1 MRSHFMDKRA
11 NTAIYPLL
19 LVSHCAT
26 YKNAH
31 NDYNNC
37 NFMNIRI
44 TPDLQ
49 LSSNALNSDIFTHPA
64 FRQVLAREF
73 RLQAVQV
80 SLESYPTLPAFL
92 KMPWWGKQTLI
103 LGAGFDKTGIIPPIE
118 SSNYGLFIEELA
130 QALRTTPIHQLKI
143 RTKHH
148 IPCLTDEADKVELAV
163 DIPSASA
170 VWDNL
175 STNTRKNIRR
185 ALKRGLQAQIG
196 NSDALLAAFYPLYY
210 HSLHEIGSLPHSQ
223 AFFSELLTQ
232 CREQIVIFV
241 GFMDDIPVV
250 ASLNF
255 VSDTEIYGAWSGT
268 HAAYKKHNVFLTMLW
283 QLVEYC
289 AAQGKHTY
297 NLGRSSEGSNPHQF
311 KLKLANRSQKIY
323 YYRLP
328 IKPLTQRK
336 ATLQQTAAW
345 LIRHTPPLVMEGLSR
360 TLLHRFY

>member
-1 MRSHFMDKRA
+1 
-11 NTAIYPLL
+11 
-19 LVSHCAT
+19 
-26 YKNAH
+26 
-31 NDYNNC
+31 
-37 NFMNIRI
+37 MNIRI
-44 TPDLQ
+44 TPDPPLDT
-49 LSSNALNSDIFTHPA
+49 SNPNSDIFTHPA

-80 SLESYPTLPAFL
+80 RLEPYPPIPAFL
-92 KMPWWGKQTLI
+92 KTHCWGKQTLI
-103 LGAGFDKTGIIPPIE
+103 LGAGFDKTGDIPKLNTAHYRALME
-118 SSNYGLFIEELA
+118 TLV
-130 QALRTTPIHQLKI
+130 QALRTTPIRQLEI
-143 RTKHH
+143 RTKHQ

-163 DIPSASA
+163 EIPSAAA

-175 STNTRKNIRR
+175 STNTRKHIRR
-185 ALKRGLQAQIG
+185 TLKRGLQAQIG
-196 NSDALLAAFYPLYY
+196 NSDALLDAFYPLYY
-210 HSLHEIGSLPHSQ
+210 HSLHEIGSLPHPK
-223 AFFSELLTQ
+223 AFFSALLTQ
-232 CREQIVIFV
+232 CREHIVIFV
-241 GFMDDIPVV
+241 GFMDGIPVV

-268 HAAYKKHNVFLTMLW
+268 HAAYKKYNIFLTMLW

-336 ATLQQTAAW
+336 ATIQQAAAW
-345 LIRHTPPLVMEGLSR
+345 LIRHTPPLVMQGLSR